1 MVGPLKIQPSDIT
14 NKIDEFASE
23 LIDRRP
29 NVRTKCV
36 TIKRPRYGL
45 HAGTNSG
52 WFGEKII
59 DRGLYEYNYLAELS
73 TMRRIRT
80 PTGDMACSRFA
91 TRGISF
97 RANPSISIPHYRTPV
112 GLSHTSF
119 LLTSLGIQY
128 IDQSPNRRLYQLEP
142 FHPTIMDFIGIKMKI
157 GGKRK
162 KRKICHQIEEMKR
175 HIRNM
180 AILYKLLD
188 DNRSIDNLSLR
199 LQSKFAILIHIK
211 NHIRIKDL
219 MSTKYAPNKGYDYA
233 SHQSYMKNIKNHY
246 DMYPWMDMHHTKF
259 GRYFDECL
267 RLSSGSVM

>member
-1 MVGPLKIQPSDIT
+1 MVGPLKIKSNDAT

-59 DRGLYEYNYLAELS
+59 GQGLYRFNDLADLS

-80 PTGDMACSRFA
+80 PTGDMTCSRFA

-97 RANPSISIPHYRTPV
+97 RADPSISIPYYRNPV
-112 GLSHTSF
+112 GLSHIPF
-119 LLTSLGIQY
+119 IGIQY

-142 FHPTIMDFIGIKMKI
+142 FHPTIMDFISIKMKI

-162 KRKICHQIEEMKR
+162 KQKICRRIEEMKR
-175 HIRNM
+175 HIRNI

-219 MSTKYAPNKGYDYA
+219 MSTEYAPNKGYGYA
-233 SHQSYMKNIKNHY
+233 SHQCYMKNIKNHY

-267 RLSSGSVM
+267 KLSSGSVM